1 MAEDDDFCASIVC
14 CIVFL
19 CLILMSIDPH
29 VFMIVLLVI
38 CTALALCTVC
48 VVLKH
53 IVDDITEAYEAF
65 IFRRWLENYERECR
79 VDIPP
84 HQPEIVEVIV
94 VENPDTISVA
104 KPSV

>member
-1 MAEDDDFCASIVC
+1 MMEV
-14 CIVFL
+14 
-19 CLILMSIDPH
+19 
-29 VFMIVLLVI
+29 
-38 CTALALCTVC
+38 
-48 VVLKH
+48 
-53 IVDDITEAYEAF
+53 YEAF

-84 HQPEIVEVIV
+84 HQPEIVEVVV

>member
-1 MAEDDDFCASIVC
+1 MAEDDDFCANVVC
-14 CIVFL
+14 CIVAL
-19 CLILMSIDPH
+19 SILLMSIDPYI
-29 VFMIVLLVI
+29 FTTVLAIILLTMVV
-38 CTALALCTVC
+38 CSLCIL
-48 VVLKH
+48 LKH
-53 IVDDITEAYEAF
+53 IAGDMMEAYEAF

-84 HQPEIVEVIV
+84 HQPEIVEVVV